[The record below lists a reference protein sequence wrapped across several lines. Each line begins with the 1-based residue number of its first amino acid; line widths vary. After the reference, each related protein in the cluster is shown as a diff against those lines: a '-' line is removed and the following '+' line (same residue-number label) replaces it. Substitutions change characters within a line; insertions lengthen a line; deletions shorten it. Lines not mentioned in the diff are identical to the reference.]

1 MSRRKETLVIPGAR
15 SDEPGERDN
24 GKTFILTE
32 MDAYSGQNW
41 ALRALLAL
49 VRGGIQLPEDALNTG
64 WAGLAKYG
72 LTAFLACSYGELEPL
87 LEEMLG
93 QAQYAHVDTKGKPV
107 PPTHIIRG
115 VNCQIEEIKTFLTLH
130 KALFALHAGFST
142 AAPIP
147 TTG

>member
-1 MSRRKETLVIPGAR
+1 MRRKESLTIPGVR

-24 GKTFILTE
+24 GKTFLLTE

-49 VRGGIQLPEDALNTG
+49 VRAGIQLPQDALNTG
-64 WAGLAKYG
+64 WAGLARYG
-72 LTAFLACSYGELEPL
+72 LTAFLGCSYDDLAPL

-93 QAQYAHVDTKGKPV
+93 QAQFVHVDTKGKSLPPV
-107 PPTHIIRG
+107 AIIRG
-115 VNCQIEEIKTFLTLH
+115 VNCQIEEIKTFLTLQ
-130 KALFALHAGFST
+130 KALFNIHAGFSVAELT
-142 AAPIP
+142 P